1 MADNDELEYY
11 DDDDIRDQ
19 IPDDDEAGENGEAD
33 QPQRPPVRPLQT
45 SSRQPAARPPAA
57 APPDRDAP
65 VQRHQGRPVPKPEAQ
80 PQRPERPPVNRPAR
94 TPPRPPASSSRP
106 PAQRPPP
113 RSQRPARPPARPERP
128 PRSPGRRP
136 AGSGGS
142 AQAPQRP
149 ARAADNTG
157 RLSRFSRLLRRQ
169 PRQQGRSAQ
178 PRRNPLQALRAR
190 LPGGPAGN
198 SRPDSGPAQRAL
210 SALRLPALRRRTDTT
225 ASASGAARKR
235 RRGASK
241 APRLGGRGLTLD
253 NKLDILGV
261 LLLLGSLALFLSSLS
276 SMRGEVTQLINT
288 LLGNLFGWGAIAV
301 PLALFAIG
309 VWLIVR
315 HFGADAPVIDP
326 LRLTGI
332 VLAYVGLLL
341 FFQFVDSFNPNY
353 SSIDLSDPVR
363 LRLQLELSWN
373 AGRGGGSAGAGLY
386 YFLVTSL
393 GEVGMLVTMAGLLLI
408 GAMLALQISAADLA
422 TVSGSLWRRAG
433 VLRAR
438 HARERVARRQSGAA
452 SAERRASALPG
463 GAAEDDEPRPI
474 PITMGGRTV
483 TAWVGDEEQAEQPGQ
498 PRRKGLRNLSPN
510 LRAGVEAA
518 LARRSA
524 AAETAASATALPP
537 AADAATAIPP
547 PAMPSL
553 AAPQP
558 VPAEGDPERRTVPDA
573 ATAAE
578 SAPTPADADATP
590 DTVTSL
596 PAQHP
601 AAAEVIAATAA
612 SPPPP
617 EAEEMPATDIPPSPT
632 SMRPTLAAAPRRK
645 RRDWQLPDIRNL
657 LNVGS
662 ESDLDREI
670 LLGRART
677 IEETLQS
684 FGAPGRVVEV
694 NTGPVIT
701 QFGVEPDY
709 LLTRSG
715 KKTRVKVSAIAQLD
729 KDLQLALGA
738 KTIRIEAPVPGKG
751 YVGIEVPNA
760 KAAVVSLRDVMESE
774 LFRAL
779 KVDAP
784 LAIGLG
790 QSVDGTPVAA
800 DLASM
805 PHLLIAGTTG
815 SGKSVLVN
823 AIIVSLLVNNRPDQV
838 RFIMVDPKRVELTS
852 YNGVPHLVAP
862 VVVDLERT
870 LGVLKWVTR
879 EMDERYRKFNEAGA
893 RNIEDYNRHLGDD
906 LERMPYIVV
915 VIDELADLMML
926 APDETERVITRIAA
940 LARATGIHL
949 VIATQRP
956 SVDVVTGLI
965 KANFPARIA
974 FAVAGGVDSRVIL
987 DQPGAERLLGKGDM
1001 LYLSGSA
1008 PAAARLQGVLVSA
1021 EEVDN
1026 VTRYWKRQALD
1037 EPAPKPL
1044 PDLATESAEETSQPP
1059 ALPDTPPLRAQET
1072 EAKPAVPQQAHLAFP
1087 DFSAWEAEKGVE
1099 LHERVTDE
1107 RDELYEQAVE
1117 MVRRLNK
1124 ASVSLLQRRMRIGY
1138 TRAARLI
1145 DMMED
1150 EGVVGPAQ
1158 DGSKPREVLPE

>member
-1 MADNDELEYY
+1 MRGGDE
-11 DDDDIRDQ
+11 R
-19 IPDDDEAGENGEAD
+19 ASG
-33 QPQRPPVRPLQT
+33 T
-45 SSRQPAARPPAA
+45 
-57 APPDRDAP
+57 APR
-65 VQRHQGRPVPKPEAQ
+65 
-80 PQRPERPPVNRPAR
+80 
-94 TPPRPPASSSRP
+94 
-106 PAQRPPP
+106 
-113 RSQRPARPPARPERP
+113 QRPALQLPFL
-128 PRSPGRRP
+128 RRKQDAP
-136 AGSGGS
+136 AG
-142 AQAPQRP
+142 
-149 ARAADNTG
+149 
-157 RLSRFSRLLRRQ
+157 
-169 PRQQGRSAQ
+169 
-178 PRRNPLQALRAR
+178 
-190 LPGGPAGN
+190 
-198 SRPDSGPAQRAL
+198 
-210 SALRLPALRRRTDTT
+210 T
-225 ASASGAARKR
+225 AGAARKR
-235 RRGASK
+235 RRGNSK

-261 LLLLGSLALFLSSLS
+261 LLLLASLALFLSSFS
-276 SMRGEVTQLINT
+276 SMRGEVTRLINT
-288 LLGNLFGWGAIAV
+288 LLGNFFGWGAIAV
-301 PLALFAIG
+301 PLTLFTIG

-315 HFGADAPVIDP
+315 HFGANAPVIDP
-326 LRLTGI
+326 LRVAGV
-332 VLAYVGLLL
+332 VLVYVGLLL

-373 AGRGGGSAGAGLY
+373 AGRGGGSAGASLY
-386 YFLVTSL
+386 YLLITSF
-393 GEVGMLVTMAGLLLI
+393 GEAGMLVTMAGLLLI
-408 GAMLALQISAADLA
+408 GAMLALQVSAAELAAVSARGWRRFSELRDRRARAQSIRRQTEASAVGPATTARPASAAD
-422 TVSGSLWRRAG
+422 
-433 VLRAR
+433 
-438 HARERVARRQSGAA
+438 
-452 SAERRASALPG
+452 
-463 GAAEDDEPRPI
+463 DDEPRPI

-483 TAWVGDEEQAEQPGQ
+483 TAWVGDEEPEDPADQP
-498 PRRKGLRNLSPN
+498 PRTGLRRLSPR
-510 LRAGVEAA
+510 LRAGVEST
-518 LARRSA
+518 LAGLNPVV
-524 AAETAASATALPP
+524 EEKPDGPASAPPP
-537 AADAATAIPP
+537 AADAPADSPPSPATAASA
-547 PAMPSL
+547 PAADAA

-558 VPAEGDPERRTVPDA
+558 PPNVPDR
-573 ATAAE
+573 ATAPEAA
-578 SAPTPADADATP
+578 SPADIEPEQQGADDRSAAGPPPPT
-590 DTVTSL
+590 
-596 PAQHP
+596 QHP
-601 AAAEVIAATAA
+601 AAAAVIAATAA
-612 SPPPP
+612 TSPPPP
-617 EAEEMPATDIPPSPT
+617 AAEETPAAASIPPSPT
-632 SMRPTLAAAPRRK
+632 SMRPTLSAAPRRK
-645 RRDWQLPDIRNL
+645 RRDWKLPETRNL

-715 KKTRVKVSAIAQLD
+715 KKTRVKVGAIAQLD

-760 KAAVVSLRDVMESE
+760 RAAVVSLRDVMEAE
-774 LFRAL
+774 QFRAL
-779 KVDAP
+779 QADAP
-784 LAIGLG
+784 LTIGLG

-879 EMDERYRKFNEAGA
+879 EMDERYRKFSEAGA
-893 RNIEDYNRHLGDD
+893 RNIVDFNRHLDD
-906 LERMPYIVV
+906 ELELMPYIVV

-1008 PAAARLQGVLVSA
+1008 PAAARLQGVLVSP

-1037 EPAPKPL
+1037 EPAP
-1044 PDLATESAEETSQPP
+1044 E
-1059 ALPDTPPLRAQET
+1059 ALPDSDPGSVEEEPQTPAAPDMPPL
-1072 EAKPAVPQQAHLAFP
+1072 PAPTPEQRPSTPQQAHLAFP
-1087 DFSAWEAEKGVE
+1087 DFSAWEEEKNVE
-1099 LHERVTDE
+1099 LHERVLDE

>member
-1 MADNDELEYY
+1 
-11 DDDDIRDQ
+11 
-19 IPDDDEAGENGEAD
+19 
-33 QPQRPPVRPLQT
+33 
-45 SSRQPAARPPAA
+45 
-57 APPDRDAP
+57 
-65 VQRHQGRPVPKPEAQ
+65 
-80 PQRPERPPVNRPAR
+80 
-94 TPPRPPASSSRP
+94 
-106 PAQRPPP
+106 
-113 RSQRPARPPARPERP
+113 
-128 PRSPGRRP
+128 
-136 AGSGGS
+136 
-142 AQAPQRP
+142 
-149 ARAADNTG
+149 
-157 RLSRFSRLLRRQ
+157 
-169 PRQQGRSAQ
+169 
-178 PRRNPLQALRAR
+178 
-190 LPGGPAGN
+190 
-198 SRPDSGPAQRAL
+198 
-210 SALRLPALRRRTDTT
+210 
-225 ASASGAARKR
+225 
-235 RRGASK
+235 
-241 APRLGGRGLTLD
+241 
-253 NKLDILGV
+253 
-261 LLLLGSLALFLSSLS
+261 
-276 SMRGEVTQLINT
+276 
-288 LLGNLFGWGAIAV
+288 
-301 PLALFAIG
+301 
-309 VWLIVR
+309 
-315 HFGADAPVIDP
+315 
-326 LRLTGI
+326 
-332 VLAYVGLLL
+332 
-341 FFQFVDSFNPNY
+341 
-353 SSIDLSDPVR
+353 
-363 LRLQLELSWN
+363 
-373 AGRGGGSAGAGLY
+373 
-386 YFLVTSL
+386 
-393 GEVGMLVTMAGLLLI
+393 
-408 GAMLALQISAADLA
+408 
-422 TVSGSLWRRAG
+422 
-433 VLRAR
+433 
-438 HARERVARRQSGAA
+438 
-452 SAERRASALPG
+452 
-463 GAAEDDEPRPI
+463 
-474 PITMGGRTV
+474 
-483 TAWVGDEEQAEQPGQ
+483 
-498 PRRKGLRNLSPN
+498 
-510 LRAGVEAA
+510 
-518 LARRSA
+518 
-524 AAETAASATALPP
+524 
-537 AADAATAIPP
+537 
-547 PAMPSL
+547 
-553 AAPQP
+553 
-558 VPAEGDPERRTVPDA
+558 
-573 ATAAE
+573 
-578 SAPTPADADATP
+578 
-590 DTVTSL
+590 
-596 PAQHP
+596 
-601 AAAEVIAATAA
+601 
-612 SPPPP
+612 
-617 EAEEMPATDIPPSPT
+617 
-632 SMRPTLAAAPRRK
+632 MRPTLAAAPRRK
-645 RRDWQLPDIRNL
+645 RRDWQLPDIRDL

-760 KAAVVSLRDVMESE
+760 NAAVVSLRDVMESE

-779 KVDAP
+779 RVDAP

-879 EMDERYRKFNEAGA
+879 EMDERYRKFSEGRRRATL
-893 RNIEDYNRHLGDD
+893 RITNRHLGDD

-1008 PAAARLQGVLVSA
+1008 PAAARLQGVLVSP

-1044 PDLATESAEETSQPP
+1044 PDLATENA
-1059 ALPDTPPLRAQET
+1059 
-1072 EAKPAVPQQAHLAFP
+1072 
-1087 DFSAWEAEKGVE
+1087 
-1099 LHERVTDE
+1099 
-1107 RDELYEQAVE
+1107 
-1117 MVRRLNK
+1117 
-1124 ASVSLLQRRMRIGY
+1124 QRRHHSSRPCLIPRPCGRRRPNSRRRPRSRRTSPSRISAPGKRK
-1138 TRAARLI
+1138 RASNCTSASPTSATNFTSRRWRWC
-1145 DMMED
+1145 
-1150 EGVVGPAQ
+1150 GA
-1158 DGSKPREVLPE
+1158 

>member
-1 MADNDELEYY
+1 
-11 DDDDIRDQ
+11 
-19 IPDDDEAGENGEAD
+19 
-33 QPQRPPVRPLQT
+33 
-45 SSRQPAARPPAA
+45 
-57 APPDRDAP
+57 
-65 VQRHQGRPVPKPEAQ
+65 
-80 PQRPERPPVNRPAR
+80 
-94 TPPRPPASSSRP
+94 
-106 PAQRPPP
+106 
-113 RSQRPARPPARPERP
+113 
-128 PRSPGRRP
+128 
-136 AGSGGS
+136 
-142 AQAPQRP
+142 
-149 ARAADNTG
+149 
-157 RLSRFSRLLRRQ
+157 
-169 PRQQGRSAQ
+169 
-178 PRRNPLQALRAR
+178 
-190 LPGGPAGN
+190 
-198 SRPDSGPAQRAL
+198 
-210 SALRLPALRRRTDTT
+210 
-225 ASASGAARKR
+225 
-235 RRGASK
+235 
-241 APRLGGRGLTLD
+241 
-253 NKLDILGV
+253 
-261 LLLLGSLALFLSSLS
+261 
-276 SMRGEVTQLINT
+276 
-288 LLGNLFGWGAIAV
+288 
-301 PLALFAIG
+301 
-309 VWLIVR
+309 
-315 HFGADAPVIDP
+315 
-326 LRLTGI
+326 
-332 VLAYVGLLL
+332 
-341 FFQFVDSFNPNY
+341 
-353 SSIDLSDPVR
+353 
-363 LRLQLELSWN
+363 
-373 AGRGGGSAGAGLY
+373 
-386 YFLVTSL
+386 
-393 GEVGMLVTMAGLLLI
+393 
-408 GAMLALQISAADLA
+408 
-422 TVSGSLWRRAG
+422 
-433 VLRAR
+433 
-438 HARERVARRQSGAA
+438 
-452 SAERRASALPG
+452 
-463 GAAEDDEPRPI
+463 
-474 PITMGGRTV
+474 
-483 TAWVGDEEQAEQPGQ
+483 
-498 PRRKGLRNLSPN
+498 
-510 LRAGVEAA
+510 
-518 LARRSA
+518 
-524 AAETAASATALPP
+524 
-537 AADAATAIPP
+537 
-547 PAMPSL
+547 
-553 AAPQP
+553 
-558 VPAEGDPERRTVPDA
+558 
-573 ATAAE
+573 
-578 SAPTPADADATP
+578 
-590 DTVTSL
+590 
-596 PAQHP
+596 
-601 AAAEVIAATAA
+601 
-612 SPPPP
+612 
-617 EAEEMPATDIPPSPT
+617 
-632 SMRPTLAAAPRRK
+632 MRPTLAAAPRRK

-760 KAAVVSLRDVMESE
+760 NAAVVSLRDVMESE

-779 KVDAP
+779 RVDAP

-879 EMDERYRKFNEAGA
+879 EMDERYRKFSEAGA

-1008 PAAARLQGVLVSA
+1008 PAAARLQGVLVSP

-1044 PDLATESAEETSQPP
+1044 PDSAPENAEETSQPP
-1059 ALPDTPPLRAQET
+1059 ALPDTPPLRAQEPEQQAPT
-1072 EAKPAVPQQAHLAFP
+1072 PQQAHLAFP

-1150 EGVVGPAQ
+1150 QGIVGPAQ